1 MTARK
6 TRASMKT
13 AYQPISCDFHSELEL
28 RALRQQ
34 PVEIVFLTANDEPAT
49 VNAPIKDLY
58 TRNGEEFLLLPNGN
72 EIRLDQLVRVD
83 GLLLADYCGL

>member
-1 MTARK
+1 MNK
-6 TRASMKT
+6 

-34 PVEIVFLTANDEPAT
+34 PVEIVFLTANDQPAT

-72 EIRLDQLVRVD
+72 EIRLDQLVSVD
-83 GLLLADYCGL
+83 GLLLAGYCGL